1 MAEYTIDKLEK
12 RIYENQ
18 PTDGAYGQYNYGRV
32 DSGDNITILGKN
44 KNSVINEESDLYT
57 YVINRKDINLQNYP
71 TGVLWQ
77 TRGSKLQVTSCIIN
91 NIWAIHSTDDK
102 YPNTKI
108 AFYIYDSATPDG
120 VKVKEVIDIAKEY
133 NVKTIISHRSGES
146 NDDTIADLGVGFG
159 VDYIKTGIYGKVRR
173 SKLKRL
179 MKIEK
184 KLSKRR

>member
-71 TGVLWQ
+71 TGVLWNSF
-77 TRGSKLQVTSCIIN
+77 GSKL
-91 NIWAIHSTDDK
+91 
-102 YPNTKI
+102 
-108 AFYIYDSATPDG
+108 
-120 VKVKEVIDIAKEY
+120 E
-133 NVKTIISHRSGES
+133 IISCKTQKNG
-146 NDDTIADLGVGFG
+146 NQ
-159 VDYIKTGIYGKVRR
+159 DYRCGKMISSR
-173 SKLKRL
+173 
-179 MKIEK
+179 I
-184 KLSKRR
+184 